1 MQYASLSLCLSQMCH
16 RRLERHWH
24 MLRLLRASRRDP
36 PFPLFLLP
44 SPVLLH
50 AIHSP
55 LYPWGEGGDE
65 KKNPSMSNRSEK
77 GRPPQPPPSL
87 GPSSAV
93 PAPVALSL
101 EPRAGW
107 MNPCAR
113 RPPRRK
119 PRFGGTNLAVLLGP
133 LKRNPFYSNGTQS
146 AVFSLFRTTRMEG
159 RFGKCHPKQ
168 QWRRRGPEEGGE
180 GGAKKSGGEQG
191 QPGGKMGR
199 KEGVICVRTTTTTTR
214 GGRVARTKCCGGEKR
229 KESRGGEEKGNRGG
243 PKGGPRRFF

>member
-1 MQYASLSLCLSQMCH
+1 MRHSPFACH
-16 RRLERHWH
+16 RCVTGVSS
-24 MLRLLRASRRDP
+24 AIGTCCGFFGRRVAIP
-36 PFPLFLLP
+36 LFPLFLLP
-44 SPVLLH
+44 SPFLLP

-55 LYPWGEGGDE
+55 LHPRGEGRDE
-65 KKNPSMSNRSEK
+65 KKYPSMSNRSEK

-133 LKRNPFYSNGTQS
+133 SKRNPFYSNGTQS
-146 AVFSLFRTTRMEG
+146 AVLNLFRTTQLEG

-168 QWRRRGPEEGGE
+168 QWRRRGPEEGG
-180 GGAKKSGGEQG
+180 GGRGAQKNVEESRGNQG
-191 QPGGKMGR
+191 GGKWEGR
-199 KEGVICVRTTTTTTR
+199 KE
-214 GGRVARTKCCGGEKR
+214 
-229 KESRGGEEKGNRGG
+229 
-243 PKGGPRRFF
+243 